1 MRFLQVSCIS
11 EISKNYKKLRK
22 RSVFFVLSRAWD
34 NEKNLS
40 PLEESNLRPSYSA
53 LRYSTTELQRVNG
66 ERGLLRSSYDTRPFF
81 FLCSTLE
88 KQDEKHISLLY
99 RAQNSPFFLFL
110 FTNMTLS
117 TLLILAIDRTR
128 VI

>member
-40 PLEESNLRPSYSA
+40 PLEESRSVTLPLSCRE
-53 LRYSTTELQRVNG
+53 STVSEVYYEVHMTRVRFFSFVPRSKNKTKNIFLYFTELKTHH
-66 ERGLLRSSYDTRPFF
+66 LSYFYSQT
-81 FLCSTLE
+81 
-88 KQDEKHISLLY
+88 
-99 RAQNSPFFLFL
+99 
-110 FTNMTLS
+110 
-117 TLLILAIDRTR
+117 
-128 VI
+128 

>member
-1 MRFLQVSCIS
+1 MRFLEVSCIS

-34 NEKNLS
+34 EEKNLS
-40 PLEESNLRPSYSA
+40 PFEESNLRSSYSA
-53 LRYSTTELQRVNG
+53 LRSSTRVYG

-88 KQDEKHISLLY
+88 KQDEKHISLLLY
-99 RAQNSPFFLFL
+99 RAQNLPSFLFL
-110 FTNMTLS
+110 FTNMTLW
-117 TLLILAIDRTR
+117 TLMILAIDRTR

>member
-53 LRYSTTELQRVNG
+53 LRYSTSELQRVNG

-99 RAQNSPFFLFL
+99 QAQNSPSFLFL